1 MKTKSAVSLRIT
13 VDPNLIRCINAT
25 NKGLRDVI
33 RLLKL
38 NSERLVKA
46 FNRSLKV
53 V

>member
-1 MKTKSAVSLRIT
+1 MKTKHPVSLRIT
-13 VDPNLIRCINAT
+13 ADPNLIRCINKT
-25 NKGLRDVI
+25 NKGLKEVI

-38 NSERLVKA
+38 NSECLLKA